1 MNTVE
6 KLEQSGIVK
15 EKGTQYFKV
24 CMGSFIFQALELK
37 REFPRHT
44 LLKTLFSHALISYAA
59 GGKIQAGISAVQ
71 KDCVMA
77 GT

>member
-6 KLEQSGIVK
+6 KLEQSSIVK

-24 CMGSFIFQALELK
+24 SRGVQIFFQEKLM
-37 REFPRHT
+37 
-44 LLKTLFSHALISYAA
+44 LFFMFSNALIPYAS
-59 GGKIQAGISAVQ
+59 GRKIQAGVSAIQ